1 MVMVIPRPGTTVEEV
16 HCHNKTTD
24 DAVTL
29 IIDSSYDTVTCKI
42 PDTFLTTSNDLV
54 FYAVMKDDTGKY
66 TTEKALFKVIK
77 RPKPSDYVYTEEEV
91 REWELLNSR
100 MSELEQNSV
109 TDSWNY
115 TRGMLIGENEAI
127 KDELIPDDILRKRG
141 VSWEDVHDRPFG
153 CTVEK
158 VDSILSSTAIDAG
171 AGEYI
176 EVSSSGQGYSD
187 CMPYNSIYVEFDGKT
202 YACSIAN
209 WGGLSISS
217 NILVTGNQYL
227 ADNSFTDDGI
237 PFCIYFKRSDPTIKI
252 YVKDQ
257 AASHII
263 EAYKGVEVVNVID
276 EKFIPETIAR
286 KTDIMIPDDVL
297 RRGGVVW
304 SDITDRPFG
313 HIEVGSEFLSW
324 DGDTTGLVTDSG
336 GQYFK
341 VSGVTPKSEDFKN
354 KPAEYC
360 YVMEDGRDHSI
371 SGSGVNEID
380 NVIDLHG
387 YCIIVSKDGAQYE
400 ERTFPEAGTYFKKI
414 AETHYCF
421 GLKIVGYT
429 GFPYVKCIDD
439 VYLSENISREGHTHD
454 WELLENKPVV
464 ETCEFEFSCDGNT
477 EGLTMLYGF
486 AKISDL
492 TPALEDFQNGLR
504 IHRALGD
511 IQDYVYEDVT
521 VGNMFGVNNLIIG
534 PGSLFIII
542 PEGTIGP
549 GGTTFEKGIYFCN
562 QGGYN
567 HTVKVGIKQ
576 RIRPDLIEEPNTEE
590 WVFTL
595 EDGSTVTKKVAVIP

>member
-1 MVMVIPRPGTTVEEV
+1 MAMVIPRPGTTVEEV
-16 HCHNKTTD
+16 HCYNKTTD

-77 RPKPSDYVYTEEEV
+77 RPKPSGYVYTEEEV

-141 VSWEDVHDRPFG
+141 V
-153 CTVEK
+153 
-158 VDSILSSTAIDAG
+158 
-171 AGEYI
+171 
-176 EVSSSGQGYSD
+176 
-187 CMPYNSIYVEFDGKT
+187 
-202 YACSIAN
+202 
-209 WGGLSISS
+209 
-217 NILVTGNQYL
+217 
-227 ADNSFTDDGI
+227 
-237 PFCIYFKRSDPTIKI
+237 
-252 YVKDQ
+252 
-257 AASHII
+257 
-263 EAYKGVEVVNVID
+263 
-276 EKFIPETIAR
+276 
-286 KTDIMIPDDVL
+286 
-297 RRGGVVW
+297 VW

-313 HIEVGSEFLSW
+313 NMETGSELLSW

-341 VSGVTPKSEDFKN
+341 VSGVTPKSEYFKS

-380 NVIDLHG
+380 NIIDIHG

-414 AETHYCF
+414 SETHYCY

-439 VYLSENISREGHTHD
+439 VYISENISREGHTHD
-454 WELLENKPVV
+454 WELLENKPIV

-492 TPALEDFQNGLR
+492 TPALEDFKNGLR

-511 IQDYVYEDVT
+511 TQDYAYEDVT
-521 VGNMFGVNNLIIG
+521 VGNMFGVSNLIIG
-534 PGSLFIII
+534 PRTLFVII

-576 RIRPDLIEEPNTEE
+576 IIRPDLIEEPNTEE

-595 EDGSTVTKKVAVIP
+595 EDGSTVTKKVAVMP